1 MNSQLALAITI
12 SAIFSDSTFAQESSN
27 LELTL
32 ANSQRPIADR
42 KRDENRKPLQVS
54 KFFDVEKGDSTLDV
68 IAMGGWYSEVLSHIV
83 GDRGVVFMHNN
94 PIPITER
101 SAAERAER
109 TARLSNV
116 EDFIGSVSDIPA
128 NSIDFAITALNF
140 HDVYNRS
147 PADADKMLK
156 EIFKALKPDGILG
169 IIDHEGSDNLDN
181 SALHR
186 ITFKKA
192 VQASIA
198 AGFILT
204 DTSNLLENLKDDH
217 TLSPFDDQIKGRTD
231 RFILKLAKK

>member
-1 MNSQLALAITI
+1 MNLLLALAITI
-12 SAIFSDSTFAQESSN
+12 LAIFNDSSFAQESAN
-27 LELTL
+27 MELTL

-42 KRDENRKPLQVS
+42 KRDEDRKPLQVL
-54 KFFDVEKGDSTLDV
+54 KFFDVKKGDSTLDI

-109 TARLSNV
+109 ISRLPNV
-116 EDFIGSVSDIPA
+116 KDFVGRISDIPA
-128 NSIDFAITALNF
+128 SSIDFAITALNF

-147 PADADKMLK
+147 SLDAEQMLR
-156 EIFKALKPDGILG
+156 EIFTVLKPSGTLA

-192 VQASIA
+192 VEASMA

-231 RFILKLAKK
+231 RFILKLTKK